1 MRGNDYDM
9 FKRIRIFRKEV
20 CSVLDLYFN
29 MFKIKY
35 SKLDELLVNIPFDK
49 GEEIIIFINLE
60 SILKKIT
67 STITDRENMLFS
79 SKRNIIL
86 TSCVFNLIAH
96 YRYYFYKK
104 SICSRIYVYG
114 PESIDM
120 NYLNREYNKDYRTH
134 MMLLNT
140 EQTTSIGKTYEDS
153 IKMIKTIL
161 NYVEG
166 VNFITSGIIEPSVIP
181 LIITNYLKTDNKKN
195 FIITDD
201 RYDYQYIKDYFMI
214 LKPRMEKSI
223 VIDHGNIMEVLK
235 EKTKCNNIPNPEINF
250 LPFIISIL
258 GDKYRNID
266 KIKGMGISKIFKEI
280 DKGLKNNLV
289 TNDINNINSL
299 SCLINETYHND
310 FLINYMTTS
319 IYEQYKKLSDVEL
332 KYITNQI
339 IDKYDGGY
347 MKVVNNE
354 YFIDNPLN
362 IIEINSG
369 IKKRPYKINWR
380 E

>member
-67 STITDRENMLFS
+67 STITDRENMLVS

-153 IKMIKTIL
+153 IKMIKTML

-235 EKTKCNNIPNPEINF
+235 ERTKCNNIPNPEINF

-266 KIKGMGISKIFKEI
+266 KIKGMGISRIFKEI

>member
-1 MRGNDYDM
+1 M
-9 FKRIRIFRKEV
+9 FVIQE
-20 CSVLDLYFN
+20 LYFN

-35 SKLDELLVNIPFDK
+35 SKLDELLQEFEFER
-49 GEEIIIFINLE
+49 GEEVYIFINLE
-60 SILKKIT
+60 CILKKLT
-67 STITDRENMLFS
+67 SSITDRENVIQT

-96 YRYYFYKK
+96 YRYYFHKK
-104 SICSRIYVYG
+104 AICSRVFIYG

-120 NYLNREYNKDYRTH
+120 DYINRYYNKDYRTK

-140 EQTTSIGKTYEDS
+140 EETSSIGRMYEES

-166 VNFITSGIIEPSVIP
+166 VNFITSGVIEPSIVP
-181 LIITNYLKTDNKKN
+181 LILSKHFKTERNKN
-195 FIITDD
+195 FLITDD
-201 RYDYQYIKDYFMI
+201 RYEYQYVKEYFTI
-214 LKPRMEKSI
+214 LKPKMEKSML
-223 VIDHGNIMEVLK
+223 IDSLNVMDVLK
-235 EKTKCNNIPNPEINF
+235 EKTKCKNIPNPEINF

-258 GDKYRNID
+258 GDKYRNIE
-266 KIKGMGISKIFKEI
+266 KIKGMGISKIYNEI
-280 DKGLKNNLV
+280 HKGILYNLV
-289 TNDINNINSL
+289 TNDVNNINSL
-299 SCLINETYHND
+299 ACLVKDEFQND

-319 IYEQYKKLSDVEL
+319 IFEQYKKISEVEI

-339 IDKYDGGY
+339 LDKHDGGY
-347 MKVVNNE
+347 MRVINEE
-354 YFIDNPLN
+354 YFNEFPLN

-369 IKKRPYKINWR
+369 IKRRPLKIKWR

>member
-1 MRGNDYDM
+1 M
-9 FKRIRIFRKEV
+9 
-20 CSVLDLYFN
+20 DLYFN

-35 SKLDELLVNIPFDK
+35 SKLDELLENVRLEK
-49 GEEIIIFINLE
+49 GEEIIIYINLE
-60 SILKKIT
+60 SILKKLT
-67 STITDRENMLFS
+67 STITDRENVLIT

-96 YRYYFYKK
+96 YRYYFHKK
-104 SICSRIYVYG
+104 SVCSRIYVYG
-114 PESIDM
+114 PESVDT

-134 MMLLNT
+134 TSILNT
-140 EQTTSIGKTYEDS
+140 EETTSIGKTYEDS

-166 VNFITSGIIEPSVIP
+166 VNFITGGIIEPSVIP
-181 LIITNYLKTDNKKN
+181 LIINKQFKLENKKN

-201 RYDYQYIKDYFMI
+201 RYDYQYIKDYFII

-223 VIDHGNIMEVLK
+223 LIDFENVMEVLK

-250 LPFIISIL
+250 LSFIISIL

-266 KIKGMGISKIFKEI
+266 KIKGMGIAKIFKEI
-280 DKGLKNNLV
+280 NKGLEKNII
-289 TNDINNINSL
+289 TNDIENINSL
-299 SCLINETYHND
+299 SCLINKDYHND

-319 IYEQYKKLSDVEL
+319 IYEQYKKLSDVEI

-347 MKVVNNE
+347 MKTVNNE

-369 IKKRPYKINWR
+369 IKKIPYKINWR